1 MGAKIK
7 QYSVP
12 CFYQKNYYHKITFPM
27 RLSSEADFVLNPD
40 GSIYHICLF
49 PEDVADI
56 IILVGDPG
64 RVERISKHFDRI
76 DKKVQKREFVTHI
89 GWLGKKRLNVLST
102 GISTANIDI
111 AINELDALVNVD
123 LKERVLKKE
132 LKSLNLIRVGTS
144 GSLQREIPVDSIIAS
159 SFGLG
164 LDNLLDYY
172 QRSLNDREAELQ
184 DHWNKYEKNHI
195 HLPSTSYI
203 AAASPHL
210 LLSLAKG
217 ISKGITLTAP
227 GFYGPQ
233 GRKIRLDPIRP
244 LQNLEPFANY
254 DFRGLKITN
263 FEMETSA
270 IYGLSNLLG
279 HRGLSFNAIIAN
291 RAAQQFSKAPKKAVD
306 NLILKTLEL
315 ISEHEI

>member
-1 MGAKIK
+1 
-7 QYSVP
+7 
-12 CFYQKNYYHKITFPM
+12 M
-27 RLSSEADFVLNPD
+27 RLSSEADFILNPD
-40 GSIYHICLF
+40 GSIYHLDLH
-49 PEDVADI
+49 PEDVADT

-76 DKKVQKREFVTHI
+76 DKKVQKREFLTHI

-123 LKERVLKKE
+123 LGKRVVKEEHRA
-132 LKSLNLIRVGTS
+132 LNFIRIGTS
-144 GSLQREIPVDSIIAS
+144 GSLQKEIPVNSFVAS

-164 LDNLLDYY
+164 LDNLLAYY
-172 QRSLNDREAELQ
+172 KRRLNKREAELQ
-184 DHWNKYEKNHI
+184 WHWDEYEKRHI
-195 HLPSTSYI
+195 HLPTPAYI
-203 AAASPHL
+203 AAAHPQL
-210 LLSLAKG
+210 LLGLAKDTA
-217 ISKGITLTAP
+217 KGITLTAP

-233 GRKIRLDPIRP
+233 GRRIRLEPIEP
-244 LQNLEPFANY
+244 LRDLGAFAEF

-279 HRGLSFNAIIAN
+279 HRGLSFNTIIAN
-291 RAAQQFSKAPKKAVD
+291 RAAQEFSKDPKKAVD
-306 NLILKTLEL
+306 HLIVKVLEL
-315 ISEHEI
+315 IEGFI